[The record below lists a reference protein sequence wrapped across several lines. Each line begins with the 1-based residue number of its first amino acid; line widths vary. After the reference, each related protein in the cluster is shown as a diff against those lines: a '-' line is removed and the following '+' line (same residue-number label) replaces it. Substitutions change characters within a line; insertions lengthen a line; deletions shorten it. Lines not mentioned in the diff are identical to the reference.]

1 MWLIENDFLNIE
13 KYNLSFWKFAFLAQK
28 QVYFTG
34 QRNRKAFLAFLHMIK
49 NKTNG
54 NWKHN
59 KMDKISQPS
68 KNKVLNQPVC

>member
-1 MWLIENDFLNIE
+1 MIFLNIE

-49 NKTNG
+49 NKTTG
-54 NWKHN
+54 N
-59 KMDKISQPS
+59 
-68 KNKVLNQPVC
+68 